1 MDSYM
6 LDMELPGCKKED
18 IHLELN
24 DGYLNVSASHNTS
37 KDEKDDKGNVIR
49 QERYS
54 GTFSRSFYVGENVR
68 EEDIKA
74 SYDNG
79 ELKITFPKAQE
90 EASGKENHHDR
101 VITGGNSASFFDVTA
116 ILFQH
121 LGGHGFLHG
130 NPLFFFCHNR
140 LLLSIRSEPKDSASQ
155 GQKQIYLRRRG
166 RSPFPEKISKFR
178 LRLWISIL
186 NH

>member
-1 MDSYM
+1 MKFFPRTTSFFDDMFDDMFTSPFFANRSDMAMKTDITEKDGSYM

-90 EASGKENHHDR
+90 K
-101 VITGGNSASFFDVTA
+101 
-116 ILFQH
+116 L
-121 LGGHGFLHG
+121 
-130 NPLFFFCHNR
+130 
-140 LLLSIRSEPKDSASQ
+140 
-155 GQKQIYLRRRG
+155 
-166 RSPFPEKISKFR
+166 PEKKTIM
-178 LRLWISIL
+178 IE
-186 NH
+186 

>member
-1 MDSYM
+1 MKFFPRTTSLFDDMFDDMFTSPFFTNRSDMAMKTDITEKDGSYM

-90 EASGKENHHDR
+90 K
-101 VITGGNSASFFDVTA
+101 
-116 ILFQH
+116 L
-121 LGGHGFLHG
+121 
-130 NPLFFFCHNR
+130 
-140 LLLSIRSEPKDSASQ
+140 
-155 GQKQIYLRRRG
+155 
-166 RSPFPEKISKFR
+166 PEKKTIM
-178 LRLWISIL
+178 IE
-186 NH
+186 

>member
-1 MDSYM
+1 MKTDITEKDGNYT

-54 GTFSRSFYVGENVR
+54 GTFSRSFYVGENVK

-74 SYDNG
+74 SYENG
-79 ELKITFPKAQE
+79 ELKITFRR
-90 EASGKENHHDR
+90 SR
-101 VITGGNSASFFDVTA
+101 RSF
-116 ILFQH
+116 
-121 LGGHGFLHG
+121 
-130 NPLFFFCHNR
+130 R
-140 LLLSIRSEPKDSASQ
+140 K
-155 GQKQIYLRRRG
+155 RRP
-166 RSPFPEKISKFR
+166 S
-178 LRLWISIL
+178 
-186 NH
+186 

>member
-1 MDSYM
+1 MKFFPRTTSLFDDMFDDMFTSPFFTNRNDMAMKTDITEKDGNYT

-90 EASGKENHHDR
+90 K
-101 VITGGNSASFFDVTA
+101 
-116 ILFQH
+116 L
-121 LGGHGFLHG
+121 
-130 NPLFFFCHNR
+130 
-140 LLLSIRSEPKDSASQ
+140 
-155 GQKQIYLRRRG
+155 
-166 RSPFPEKISKFR
+166 PEKKTIM
-178 LRLWISIL
+178 IE
-186 NH
+186 

>member
-1 MDSYM
+1 MKFFPRTTSLFDDMFDDMFTSPFFTNRNDMAMKTDITEKDGNYT

-79 ELKITFPKAQE
+79 ELKITFPKAE
-90 EASGKENHHDR
+90 
-101 VITGGNSASFFDVTA
+101 
-116 ILFQH
+116 
-121 LGGHGFLHG
+121 
-130 NPLFFFCHNR
+130 
-140 LLLSIRSEPKDSASQ
+140 
-155 GQKQIYLRRRG
+155 QKL
-166 RSPFPEKISKFR
+166 PEKKTIM
-178 LRLWISIL
+178 IE
-186 NH
+186 